1 MRKKPKIIIFIGC
14 IILMVAFLIDRNLP
28 KTDEAVKLLCEQE
41 IDIRFQNKEN
51 TAEYVELRARC
62 AESAFATAFTAK
74 DVQLAAK
81 NISSV
86 NQNQVYIITLYNFL
100 LGIGISLLVGGII
113 LYLFRKKNR
122 LIDKINIAM
131 SK

>member
-1 MRKKPKIIIFIGC
+1 MSRKPKIIIFIGC

-62 AESAFATAFTAK
+62 AESAFTTAFTAK
-74 DVQLAAK
+74 DAQLAAK

-113 LYLFRKKNR
+113 LYLFRKKQAHR
-122 LIDKINIAM
+122 
-131 SK
+131 

>member
-74 DVQLAAK
+74 DAQLAAK

-100 LGIGISLLVGGII
+100 LGIGITLLVGGII
-113 LYLFRKKNR
+113 LYLFRKKQAHR
-122 LIDKINIAM
+122 
-131 SK
+131 

>member
-1 MRKKPKIIIFIGC
+1 MSKKPKVIIFIGC

-41 IDIRFQNKEN
+41 IDKRFQNKEN
-51 TAEYVELRARC
+51 TAGYVELKARC
-62 AESAFATAFTAK
+62 AESTFATAFTAK
-74 DVQLAAK
+74 DAQLAAK

-113 LYLFRKKNR
+113 LYLFRKKQAHR
-122 LIDKINIAM
+122 
-131 SK
+131 